1 MASEDAERTE
11 SATPKR
17 RQEARERGEVVRSTE
32 INSALLLLGACGA
45 LALAGAGTGQVILTS
60 IRSGL
65 QFGSRAELT
74 PEALRGLF
82 LGFSW
87 AIARA
92 ILPLALTVT
101 ACGIA
106 SNLAQVGFQIT
117 PRVLEMRWDRINPVH
132 GLGNLLSSRGGV
144 EACKAL
150 LKVTVLG
157 IVAYRTLLPEWER
170 FPLLAGMDL
179 PDLIRWELGLGL
191 KLAFRVVGVYCLL
204 GAADY
209 GYQRWQHEKRLR
221 MSRTE
226 IQEEGKQQEGNPQIR
241 ARVRS
246 LQQERRMRRMM
257 QAVPKASVVVVNPTH
272 IAVAL
277 RYDQSMRAP
286 QVVAKGKRLI
296 AERIIALAREMGIP
310 VVQDILLARS
320 LYKLV
325 DVGGEIPMA
334 LYKAVAK
341 ILAYVYAVRRG
352 VA

>member
-17 RQEARERGEVVRSTE
+17 RQEARERGEVARSMDL
-32 INSALLLLGACGA
+32 NSALLLFGACGT
-45 LALAGAGTGQVILTS
+45 LGLAGAGTGQVLLGS
-60 IRSGL
+60 LRDGL
-65 QFGSRAELT
+65 QFGGRGELT
-74 PEALRGLF
+74 LEAVRGLF
-82 LGFSW
+82 LAVSW
-87 AIARA
+87 AVGRA

-101 ACGIA
+101 AIGIG
-106 SNLAQVGFQIT
+106 SNLAQVGFLVT
-117 PRVLEMRWDRINPVH
+117 PRALEMRWDRINPIH
-132 GLGNLLSSRGGV
+132 GLHNLVSSRGAV
-144 EACKAL
+144 EAAKAL
-150 LKVTVLG
+150 LKIGVLAL
-157 IVAYRTLLPEWER
+157 VAYRTLAPEWAR
-170 FPLLAGMDL
+170 FPVLADVAIS
-179 PDLIRWELGLGL
+179 DLIGWQLGLAL
-191 KLAFRVVGVYCLL
+191 KLALRVVGVYCLL

-209 GYQRWQHEKRLR
+209 GYQRWQYEKRLR
-221 MSRTE
+221 MSRAE

-246 LQQERRMRRMM
+246 LQQDRRMRRMM
-257 QAVPKASVVVVNPTH
+257 QEVPKANVVVVNPTH

-277 RYDQSMRAP
+277 KYDHDMRAP

-296 AERIIALAREMGIP
+296 AERIVARAREAGIP
-310 VVQDILLARS
+310 IIQDIPLARS

-325 DVGGEIPMA
+325 EVGGEIPIA

>member
-1 MASEDAERTE
+1 
-11 SATPKR
+11 
-17 RQEARERGEVVRSTE
+17 
-32 INSALLLLGACGA
+32 
-45 LALAGAGTGQVILTS
+45 
-60 IRSGL
+60 
-65 QFGSRAELT
+65 
-74 PEALRGLF
+74 
-82 LGFSW
+82 
-87 AIARA
+87 
-92 ILPLALTVT
+92 
-101 ACGIA
+101 
-106 SNLAQVGFQIT
+106 
-117 PRVLEMRWDRINPVH
+117 MRWDRINPFH
-132 GLGNLLSSRGGV
+132 GLHNLFSSRGGV

-150 LKVTVLG
+150 LKISVLG

-170 FPLLAGMDL
+170 FPILASMDL

-226 IQEEGKQQEGNPQIR
+226 IQEEGKQQEGNPQVR
-241 ARVRS
+241 SRVRS
-246 LQQERRMRRMM
+246 LQQERRMRRMI
-257 QAVPKASVVVVNPTH
+257 QAVPKANVVVVNPTH

-277 RYDQSMRAP
+277 KYDQSMRAP

-296 AERIIALAREMGIP
+296 AERIIALAREAGIP
-310 VVQDILLARS
+310 VVQDIPLARS

-325 DVGGEIPMA
+325 EIGGEIPVA
-334 LYKAVAK
+334 LYRAVAK